1 MNEENAMRGIRYWST
16 DDRPREKMLSKGSQ
30 ALSDAELLAILI
42 ATGTRN
48 ATALDLSKRL
58 LQLCDNRLMTL
69 GRKDVKELSAMVSGI
84 GSAKAITISAALE
97 LGRRYSNEQPAEQ
110 ESIRSSAQAAAVF
123 SPMLSAITHEEF
135 WVLLLNRSN
144 KPITKFKVGLGG
156 VHQTPVDCRL
166 ILKQAVLHLASA
178 MVLCHN
184 HPSGNCV
191 PSSAD
196 KSLTRTIID
205 AARLLEIK
213 VIDHIIIAGN
223 NYYSFSDENTLDV

>member
-1 MNEENAMRGIRYWST
+1 
-16 DDRPREKMLSKGSQ
+16 
-30 ALSDAELLAILI
+30 
-42 ATGTRN
+42 
-48 ATALDLSKRL
+48 
-58 LQLCDNRLMTL
+58 MTL

-84 GSAKAITISAALE
+84 GSAKAITIAAALE

>member
-1 MNEENAMRGIRYWST
+1 MNEENAKRGIRSWSA

-30 ALSDAELLAILI
+30 TLSNAELLAILI
-42 ATGTRN
+42 ATGTPK
-48 ATALDLSKRL
+48 ATALDLAKQL
-58 LQLCDNRLMTL
+58 LQQCNNQLITL
-69 GRKDVKELSAMVSGI
+69 GRKDVKELATMVSGI
-84 GSAKAITISAALE
+84 GSAKAITIAAALE
-97 LGRRYSNEQPAEQ
+97 LGRRYSNEQPVEQ

-123 SPMLSAITHEEF
+123 SPLLSAISHEEF
-135 WVLLLNRSN
+135 WVLLLNRTN

-191 PSSAD
+191 PSQAD
-196 KSLTRTIID
+196 KLLTRTIID

-213 VIDHIIIAGN
+213 VVDHIIIAGN